1 MLTLYV
7 RTSCPY
13 CQRTLAAAQELGVSL
28 TEKEVSDPGVTDELI
43 GLGGKRQMPF
53 LVDSDRGVKMY
64 ESEDIIEYLRT
75 HYGTHAHSS

>member
-7 RTSCPY
+7 RTGCPY
-13 CQRTLAAAQELGVSL
+13 CMRTLAAAQEMGVSL
-28 TEKEVSDPGVTDELI
+28 EEKDVTQPGIADELI
-43 GLGGKRQMPF
+43 RLGGKRQMPF
-53 LVDSDRGVKMY
+53 LNDTDRGVKMY